1 MKRSA
6 LLEDKQY
13 LDAKL
18 INVSRINV
26 INLRNH
32 DCSMENFYYDA
43 TEQEFN
49 DFINLSAQEIHQHE
63 FNVNP
68 HLLVEMLV
76 KKIKK
81 LSAKSKLLRFKNH

>member
-1 MKRSA
+1 M
-6 LLEDKQY
+6 LY
-13 LDAKL
+13 
-18 INVSRINV
+18 
-26 INLRNH
+26 
-32 DCSMENFYYDA
+32 ENFYYDA

-49 DFINLSAQEIHQHE
+49 DFINLLAEEIHQHE

-81 LSAKSKLLRFKNH
+81 IISLIKAT

>member
-1 MKRSA
+1 M
-6 LLEDKQY
+6 LY
-13 LDAKL
+13 
-18 INVSRINV
+18 
-26 INLRNH
+26 
-32 DCSMENFYYDA
+32 ENFYYDA
-43 TEQEFN
+43 TEQEFNDFINLSAQEIHQHEFN

-81 LSAKSKLLRFKNH
+81 LSA